1 MFSETFYMFL
11 DYCCIMFGVAGI
23 IVGVISGSPLTL
35 VSGVLLALGGVGSR
49 LEWNYLLV
57 IVLLSAALIINVF
70 FL

>member
-1 MFSETFYMFL
+1 MSFETFCRFL
-11 DYCCIMFGVAGI
+11 EYFCILFGVVSI

-49 LEWNYLLV
+49 LEWNNMLV
-57 IVLLSAALIINVF
+57 LVLLSAALIINVF

>member
-1 MFSETFYMFL
+1 MSFETFYMFL
-11 DYCCIMFGVAGI
+11 DYCCILFGVAGI

>member
-1 MFSETFYMFL
+1 MSFETFCRFL
-11 DYCCIMFGVAGI
+11 EYFCILFGVVSI

>member
-1 MFSETFYMFL
+1 MSFETFYMFL
-11 DYCCIMFGVAGI
+11 DYCCILFGVAGI

-57 IVLLSAALIINVF
+57 IMLLSAALIINVF